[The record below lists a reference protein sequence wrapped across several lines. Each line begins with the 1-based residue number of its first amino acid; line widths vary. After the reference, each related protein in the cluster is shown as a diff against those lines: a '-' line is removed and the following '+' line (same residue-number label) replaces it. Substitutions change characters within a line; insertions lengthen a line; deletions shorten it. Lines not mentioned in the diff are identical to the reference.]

1 MNFKSLVALDNP
13 FRLLYHKIRAVIATY
28 FYWFPSKDM
37 TIVWVTGTN
46 GKTTT
51 CNILAKWLQNA
62 WHKVFMFSTV
72 NILMDWEEYTNTTK
86 MTSPDAF
93 ELQRL
98 LKIAKQKWCTIAVI
112 ETASHWL
119 KMHRVWWI
127 EYDVAV
133 LTNITQDHLDLH
145 KTMEDYVNTKLS
157 LFSRLITSKRKPWVK
172 KTAVINTESQYKEL
186 FLDETYDVLYAYW
199 NGNKSNLRA
208 TNIKQSFEW
217 MSFNVIW
224 AWMDMEI
231 KTTLIWNFNVQNI
244 LATIWVFM
252 SFGMKPDAIQK
263 ALATV
268 GGVPGRMDEV
278 TNLEWYKVIIDYAH
292 TADAL
297 KNVLSTI
304 RSLEGVNNIYTVFWA
319 TWDRDKTKR
328 PIMGQIVSELSDF
341 VILTQDDD
349 YTENTQEI
357 IKDVI
362 PGIERKEWE
371 DFWVIPDRKEAIR
384 TALITAWKND
394 VILIA
399 GKWDEHVM
407 VTNKWHI
414 QWHDKTI
421 VNEILHDID
430 QHKVID

>member
-186 FLDETYDVLYAYW
+186 FLDETYDVLYVYW

-407 VTNKWHI
+407 VTNQWHI

>member
-252 SFGMKPDAIQK
+252 SFWMKPDAIQK

-304 RSLEGVNNIYTVFWA
+304 RSLEDVNNIYTVFWA

>member
-252 SFGMKPDAIQK
+252 SFWMKPDAIQK

-362 PGIERKEWE
+362 PGIERKEGE
-371 DFWVIPDRKEAIR
+371 NFWVIPDRKEAIR

-407 VTNKWHI
+407 VTNQWHI